1 MNKENPKVL
10 NKFLIYL
17 RAIKNYSPR
26 TISGYNLDLLTF
38 FKFILEYL
46 NLDIEIKDINIFIL
60 ADIKESHII
69 AFLVY
74 LNKVKNNS
82 PETRNRILSAIKSF
96 YKYLIIKY
104 SYFKNKLNP
113 AEHIK
118 SAEHIIKIPKYLN
131 LEDAKKIQKVFN
143 KHNSRNPIRNNAII
157 TLFLSSAMRLSEL
170 ANINIKDINFDEK
183 IIKIMG
189 KGHKERFVYLTDSAI
204 NSIKEYLSYRSIVDV
219 DTLFLNNKNKQLSI
233 YGIERICN
241 KAFKLVGLEEYGY
254 TTHSLR
260 HTAATY
266 IYGETKDILVVKEVL
281 GHTSIMSTELYTH
294 LKNDELKKAVEKN
307 PLNNYKVG
315 RGSS

>member
-1 MNKENPKVL
+1 MRKENPKIL
-10 NKFLIYL
+10 NKFLVYL
-17 RAIKNYSPR
+17 KTIKNYSPR
-26 TISGYNLDLLTF
+26 TINGYNLDLLTF
-38 FKFILEYL
+38 FRFILEYL

-60 ADIKESHII
+60 ANIKESHII

-74 LNKVKNNS
+74 LNKIKNNS

-104 SYFKNKLNP
+104 LYFKDKLNP

-118 SAEHIIKIPKYLN
+118 SAEHMIRIPKYLN
-131 LEDAKKIQKVFN
+131 IDDAKKIQKVFN

-157 TLFLSSAMRLSEL
+157 TLFLSSAIRLSEL

-183 IIKIMG
+183 LIKIIG
-189 KGHKERFVYLTDSAI
+189 KGHKERFVYLTDNAI
-204 NSIKEYLSYRSIVDV
+204 NSIKEYMSHRSIVDN
-219 DTLFLNNKNKQLSI
+219 DALFLNNKYKRLSI

-241 KAFKLVGLEEYGY
+241 KAFKLAGLEEHGY

-281 GHTSIMSTELYTH
+281 GHTSIISTELYTH
-294 LKNDELKKAVEKN
+294 LENDELKSAVEKN

-315 RGSS
+315 GSS